1 MKQFEYRENK
11 GYCRLCETSSNSKDI
26 IFGCRLAGK
35 SVQIIIC
42 DECITFLKAY
52 IDTTKSEEG

>member
-1 MKQFEYRENK
+1 MKEFEYRENK

-52 IDTTKSEEG
+52 IDTAKSEEG